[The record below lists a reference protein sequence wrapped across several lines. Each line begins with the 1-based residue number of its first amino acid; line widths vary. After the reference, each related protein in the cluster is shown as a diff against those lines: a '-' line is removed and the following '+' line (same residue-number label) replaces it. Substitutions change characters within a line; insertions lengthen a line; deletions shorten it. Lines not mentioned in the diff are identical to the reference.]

1 MNRLRWQLS
10 MAKQQLGWLGL
21 IGVVVLTFVA
31 TYFFAVFL
39 HTQQLLEDAQQAL
52 LTVKTKQTAD
62 NAIHVS
68 TVIDNPA
75 EQLQIFTGNFPATES
90 VNKTW
95 EELAKLAEKSGLT
108 IDHAHYE
115 SSPEKHAGLLRYQ
128 LNMPVKATYPQILD
142 FLAEVIQSTP
152 NVALEQL
159 SFRRESVDSNLIDAN
174 IDLALY
180 VRTP

>member
-10 MAKQQLGWLGL
+10 MAKRQLGWLGL
-21 IGVVVLTFVA
+21 MGIVGLIFAA
-31 TYFFAVFL
+31 TYFFAVVTP
-39 HTQQLLEDAQQAL
+39 TQQLLEDTQHAL
-52 LTVKTKQTAD
+52 VAAKAEQTTDTVQ
-62 NAIHVS
+62 VS
-68 TVIDNPA
+68 TVVLNPI
-75 EQLQIFTGNFPATES
+75 EQLQIFTGNFPTTES

-108 IDHAHYE
+108 IDHARYE
-115 SSPEKHAGLLRYQ
+115 SSLEKHAGLLRYQ
-128 LNMPVKATYPQILD
+128 LNMPVKATYPQIRD

-159 SFRRESVDSNLIDAN
+159 SFRRESVDSPLVEAN

-180 VRTP
+180 SRAP